1 MSQVEQRL
9 RDTFD
14 TMIGESVNELDEE
27 ERKVFKCINIFIL
40 K

>member
-9 RDTFD
+9 RDTSRYHD
-14 TMIGESVNELDEE
+14 RESVNELDEE

>member
-14 TMIGESVNELDEE
+14 TMIGESVVNELDEE
-27 ERKVFKCINIFIL
+27 EKKSIQMH
-40 K
+40 